1 MNIKSKKVGI
11 LGFAF
16 VFLLALIPCITD
28 RLYFFAVD
36 DYLINLTAQGAY
48 GTELSQY
55 LIFNNILLGYLIKI
69 FYLAVPAINW
79 YPLFQV
85 ISIIFAFSVIN
96 SSLFKIS
103 SNKVFILLI
112 SGLLEMLVV
121 YHLTFTVVSYVCGGA
136 GIVNL
141 ICAVWKQKKG
151 KKLYVKRIIPFFL
164 LILLGDFWREGTV
177 ATAAVAFLPLI
188 ILCIMKKREI
198 LGAFILT
205 VFILAGIRLCDDLLY
220 SSNVWEKYE
229 TFNTVRSQVL
239 DYDHA
244 DYNEYREEFD
254 KIGLSENDV
263 NCLYQW
269 IFADKNVYSESVMEE
284 IVGMQNVTERYNF
297 NLFDILV
304 SMFHQKYNYWF
315 FAVILLSLLLNRRMW
330 GINILIALCT
340 YLLIAALYFR
350 ERAVDRVMIPIYLMG
365 IFALIVQVCLQ
376 KVDDNINI
384 NIFRLFYIALPIVLF
399 VSGIWMLRKNNNVLE
414 ATNKEKLEEYKV
426 VYNYIN
432 QNSEYLYCGSS
443 RIINDLSYS
452 VDIFSVGENIDAFQL
467 AKLGSWDIYSER
479 YYRQVDSYN
488 IENRDS
494 LLLALTENDKVLFIS
509 NSENDTKLVKK
520 YLEEHFDNGLIT
532 VVRKEFDET
541 DTKIIEFR

>member
-1 MNIKSKKVGI
+1 MQI
-11 LGFAF
+11 L
-16 VFLLALIPCITD
+16 
-28 RLYFFAVD
+28 R
-36 DYLINLTAQGAY
+36 
-48 GTELSQY
+48 
-55 LIFNNILLGYLIKI
+55 
-69 FYLAVPAINW
+69 
-79 YPLFQV
+79 
-85 ISIIFAFSVIN
+85 
-96 SSLFKIS
+96 
-103 SNKVFILLI
+103 
-112 SGLLEMLVV
+112 
-121 YHLTFTVVSYVCGGA
+121 HFTK
-136 GIVNL
+136 
-141 ICAVWKQKKG
+141 W
-151 KKLYVKRIIPFFL
+151 
-164 LILLGDFWREGTV
+164 
-177 ATAAVAFLPLI
+177 
-188 ILCIMKKREI
+188 
-198 LGAFILT
+198 
-205 VFILAGIRLCDDLLY
+205 
-220 SSNVWEKYE
+220 
-229 TFNTVRSQVL
+229 VL
-239 DYDHA
+239 HA

-340 YLLIAALYFR
+340 YSLIAALYFR

>member
-1 MNIKSKKVGI
+1 
-11 LGFAF
+11 
-16 VFLLALIPCITD
+16 
-28 RLYFFAVD
+28 
-36 DYLINLTAQGAY
+36 
-48 GTELSQY
+48 
-55 LIFNNILLGYLIKI
+55 
-69 FYLAVPAINW
+69 
-79 YPLFQV
+79 
-85 ISIIFAFSVIN
+85 
-96 SSLFKIS
+96 
-103 SNKVFILLI
+103 
-112 SGLLEMLVV
+112 
-121 YHLTFTVVSYVCGGA
+121 
-136 GIVNL
+136 
-141 ICAVWKQKKG
+141 
-151 KKLYVKRIIPFFL
+151 
-164 LILLGDFWREGTV
+164 
-177 ATAAVAFLPLI
+177 
-188 ILCIMKKREI
+188 MKKREI

-340 YLLIAALYFR
+340 YSLIAALYFR

-432 QNSEYLYCGSS
+432 QNSEY
-443 RIINDLSYS
+443 
-452 VDIFSVGENIDAFQL
+452 
-467 AKLGSWDIYSER
+467 
-479 YYRQVDSYN
+479 
-488 IENRDS
+488 
-494 LLLALTENDKVLFIS
+494 
-509 NSENDTKLVKK
+509 
-520 YLEEHFDNGLIT
+520 
-532 VVRKEFDET
+532 
-541 DTKIIEFR
+541 